1 VKKVRVA
8 MVIEFFHPLIG
19 GAERQAH
26 QLSQKIKTKGI
37 NVCVITRRW
46 KGLRGFEYIDGIP
59 VYRKFRILEF
69 IKLPFSKFFRQKF
82 KLSEYTYSSLFDNFH
97 INNGSSQKKPLY
109 YKLYQLYLCIQEC
122 CQFLVLTVLI
132 SFFFLFRGRDI
143 DIVHCHIMAR
153 PFSIVTVWMAKR
165 FKKKVIMKLT
175 DSFCFEVLR
184 RYFLHKLYLK
194 MLRNSVDIFICINS
208 EIREKLLELGFP
220 ADKLKSISNGIDLN
234 RFPQADRQKMNEFK
248 RQLSLPIKEMVCF
261 IGSLRHKRGLDT
273 LLEAWKELIKIKPD
287 LLLVLIGREDNQAA
301 YLKRMVED
309 NGLKESVIFTGEI
322 KDVSPYL
329 HASDI
334 FILPSQ
340 SEGMSNAFLEAMATG
355 LPIIATTVGGAKD
368 ALEHLEN
375 GLLIR
380 YKDPQQIIESI
391 LLLTEDKELAERIG
405 KNSRITAIEKY
416 SLDQISDKYLEL
428 YQKLVTK

>member
-1 VKKVRVA
+1 
-8 MVIEFFHPLIG
+8 M
-19 GAERQAH
+19 
-26 QLSQKIKTKGI
+26 
-37 NVCVITRRW
+37 
-46 KGLRGFEYIDGIP
+46 
-59 VYRKFRILEF
+59 
-69 IKLPFSKFFRQKF
+69 
-82 KLSEYTYSSLFDNFH
+82 
-97 INNGSSQKKPLY
+97 
-109 YKLYQLYLCIQEC
+109 
-122 CQFLVLTVLI
+122 
-132 SFFFLFRGRDI
+132 
-143 DIVHCHIMAR
+143 
-153 PFSIVTVWMAKR
+153 
-165 FKKKVIMKLT
+165 
-175 DSFCFEVLR
+175 
-184 RYFLHKLYLK
+184 
-194 MLRNSVDIFICINS
+194 
-208 EIREKLLELGFP
+208 
-220 ADKLKSISNGIDLN
+220 
-234 RFPQADRQKMNEFK
+234 
-248 RQLSLPIKEMVCF
+248 
-261 IGSLRHKRGLDT
+261 
-273 LLEAWKELIKIKPD
+273 IKIKPD

>member
-1 VKKVRVA
+1 
-8 MVIEFFHPLIG
+8 
-19 GAERQAH
+19 
-26 QLSQKIKTKGI
+26 
-37 NVCVITRRW
+37 
-46 KGLRGFEYIDGIP
+46 
-59 VYRKFRILEF
+59 
-69 IKLPFSKFFRQKF
+69 
-82 KLSEYTYSSLFDNFH
+82 
-97 INNGSSQKKPLY
+97 
-109 YKLYQLYLCIQEC
+109 
-122 CQFLVLTVLI
+122 
-132 SFFFLFRGRDI
+132 
-143 DIVHCHIMAR
+143 MAR